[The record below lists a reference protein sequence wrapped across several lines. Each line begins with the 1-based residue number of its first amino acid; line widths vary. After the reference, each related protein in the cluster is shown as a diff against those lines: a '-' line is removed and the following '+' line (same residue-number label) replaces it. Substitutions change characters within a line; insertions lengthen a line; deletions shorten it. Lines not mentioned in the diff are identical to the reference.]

1 MRAALVHHPTTPLR
15 KPLGRLTRLS
25 RLAVVAALVSLA
37 ACGSR
42 QVVVYEAPVNAQ
54 SLALR
59 LEAQETID
67 DPTRVVFE
75 WAVAEQGV
83 RVSGRG
89 VTRMEPPYKA
99 RLDLF
104 LGNGEAAG
112 RAALVDDV
120 LRLPARLPPA
130 VLPPPHLLWATVG
143 VFKPG
148 VGTTLLGAER
158 VEGGIRMRYEL
169 ADGREAHYLVDEGLL
184 RGVEVLREGTVVQRV
199 ALERDGLGVPTE
211 AVFRDL
217 VEVREL
223 RLTRESV
230 QLTEPFPSDIWY
242 P

>member
-1 MRAALVHHPTTPLR
+1 
-15 KPLGRLTRLS
+15 
-25 RLAVVAALVSLA
+25 
-37 ACGSR
+37 
-42 QVVVYEAPVNAQ
+42 VVVYEPPVNAQ

-59 LEAQETID
+59 LEAAERVD
-67 DPTRVVFE
+67 APTRVVFE
-75 WAVAEQGV
+75 WAMAEQGV

-89 VTRMEPPYKA
+89 VTRMEPPYRA

-112 RAALVDDV
+112 RAALVDDA
-120 LRLPARLPPA
+120 LRLPARLPPS

-143 VFKPG
+143 VFRPG

-158 VEGGIRMRYEL
+158 EGEGRIRMRYRL
-169 ADGREAHYLVDEGLL
+169 PGGREAHYLIVDGRLHD
-184 RGVEVLREGTVVQRV
+184 VEVLRDGTVVQRV
-199 ALERDGLGVPTE
+199 ELERDGLGVPAE

-223 RLTRESV
+223 RLSRESV
-230 QLTEPFPSDIWY
+230 QQTEPFPADIWY